1 MQANRGLKN
10 ALDKTGPSADTT
22 SVMSTSSRPGNAALR
37 IEAEVFRKDWSPN
50 PMQPG
55 NPAYLVRVEIHNP
68 GEESSIFQAAKGGFL
83 NARKQ
88 GLHVNRMAGKAGQ
101 FEVPPGESLRLD
113 FETNGYTPDLLRDAR
128 VAGPL
133 RFELVLLR
141 EERVFQGPWEGELP
155 ALETL
160 PAFADPSDPFGWSG
174 VFPVHAAHHQP
185 VLPGVWLRMR
195 KSSPPPNQSLN

>member
-1 MQANRGLKN
+1 MQADRGLKN
-10 ALDKTGPSADTT
+10 ALDKTGPPADTAT
-22 SVMSTSSRPGNAALR
+22 VMSTSSHPGNAALR
-37 IEAEVFRKDWSPN
+37 IKAEVFRKDWSPN

-55 NPAYLVRVEIHNP
+55 NPAYLVRVEIRNP
-68 GEESSIFQAAKGGFL
+68 GEGLSIFQAAKGGFL

-88 GLHVNRMAGKAGQ
+88 GLRVNQTAGKAGQ

-141 EERVFQGPWEGELP
+141 EERIFQGPWEGELP
-155 ALETL
+155 PLETL
-160 PAFADPSDPFGWSG
+160 PAFADPDDPFGWSG
-174 VFPVHAAHHQP
+174 VFPAHGAHRQP
-185 VLPGVWLRMR
+185 AVPGVRLRMR
-195 KSSPPPNQSLN
+195 KPFPPPNLSLN